1 MVAIVVKGI
10 KSVGALAAKMR
21 AIPGIAHYATSELA
35 GETVDLVLDGFAK
48 ESDPYGKK
56 WAPKKRS
63 NGKPVGVDTGAMKG
77 SVSPVVSGSHF
88 GVSIGVYYA
97 PYFHAPSGRAQRWLV
112 PNRSSG
118 IPGSWM
124 DSYHDIIE
132 RIFLERLKG

>member
-1 MVAIVVKGI
+1 LVAIVVKGI

-77 SVSPVVSGSHF
+77 SVSQWLAARILAYLLGCIMRPISTPQVAG
-88 GVSIGVYYA
+88 
-97 PYFHAPSGRAQRWLV
+97 PSDGWCLTGAAASLAAGWIATTT
-112 PNRSSG
+112 S
-118 IPGSWM
+118 
-124 DSYHDIIE
+124 
-132 RIFLERLKG
+132 